1 MKHEGFNV
9 ENFYLGHWS
18 LWGILEKLWQ
28 KSLHW
33 HWPFQF
39 SLGGLHRLRIQ
50 VFRSSWWMMHYG
62 SLSPKRHMCLTNNP
76 YAEKFNKGKL
86 SRSEQKAKT
95 TRKTVVKYVSKD
107 GRPSYKG
114 SDALK
119 ATQSLDLLQGW
130 CWKKLQTDW
139 KKGYSLIGDSLF
151 NNFKHLWGYRQCP
164 QLFEMEGCV
173 IPIVHHRFQS
183 QRCCVAI
190 ASMGH

>member
-1 MKHEGFNV
+1 MKASMWRTFIWAIGPYEGF
-9 ENFYLGHWS
+9 S
-18 LWGILEKLWQ
+18 
-28 KSLHW
+28 KSYGKNPYTDHFNL
-33 HWPFQF
+33 F
-39 SLGGLHRLRIQ
+39 GGLHRLRIQ

-119 ATQSLDLLQGW
+119 ATQSLDFLQGW
-130 CWKKLQTDW
+130 C
-139 KKGYSLIGDSLF
+139 
-151 NNFKHLWGYRQCP
+151 
-164 QLFEMEGCV
+164 
-173 IPIVHHRFQS
+173 
-183 QRCCVAI
+183 
-190 ASMGH
+190 